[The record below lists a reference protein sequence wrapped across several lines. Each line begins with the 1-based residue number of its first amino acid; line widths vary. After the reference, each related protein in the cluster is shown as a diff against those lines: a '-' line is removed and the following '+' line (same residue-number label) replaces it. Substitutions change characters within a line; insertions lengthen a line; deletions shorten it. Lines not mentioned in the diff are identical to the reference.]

1 MTSAGLVLPICPDPA
16 SGIMIDLR
24 RPASRPSAT
33 ARWNMFGKKPKT
45 MTEPTGAAAPW
56 PATDQTANTPAQEE
70 FLHASEAASEHAVRD
85 SQPDQNEEV
94 ERLTNELATLNDK
107 HLRLLAEFDNFRK
120 RTAKERIDMLQF
132 AGENALKN
140 MLPVLDDMERAIQ
153 NNEKSDDI
161 EMVKQGFV
169 LIHAKLLSILGSQG
183 VKPMSE
189 LKGQP
194 LDVDRHEAIT
204 KAPAPSADLKG
215 KVIDVLENGYTLHD
229 KVIRYAKVIVGE

>member
-1 MTSAGLVLPICPDPA
+1 
-16 SGIMIDLR
+16 
-24 RPASRPSAT
+24 
-33 ARWNMFGKKPKT
+33 MFGKKPKT
-45 MTEPTGAAAPW
+45 MTEPKGTAAPW
-56 PATDQTANTPAQEE
+56 PDADQTASTPAQEE
-70 FLHASEAASEHAVRD
+70 FLHASEAASEHALRD
-85 SQPDQNEEV
+85 AQPDSND
-94 ERLTNELATLNDK
+94 ELEKLKSDLSSLNDK

-120 RTAKERIDMLQF
+120 RTAKERMELLQF
-132 AGENALKN
+132 AGENSLRN

-153 NNEKSDDI
+153 NNEKVDEI
-161 EMVKQGFV
+161 ATVKQGFA

-204 KAPAPSADLKG
+204 KAPAPSEDLKG

-229 KVIRYAKVIVGE
+229 KVIRYAKVVVGE

>member
-1 MTSAGLVLPICPDPA
+1 
-16 SGIMIDLR
+16 
-24 RPASRPSAT
+24 
-33 ARWNMFGKKPKT
+33 MFRKKPKT
-45 MTEPTGAAAPW
+45 MTEPTSTAQPEHMTDAANANPGTSN
-56 PATDQTANTPAQEE
+56 PAEAEMQQ
-70 FLHASEAASEHAVRD
+70 ASEAASEHGLHDADPQR
-85 SQPDQNEEV
+85 NEEV
-94 ERLTNELATLNDK
+94 ERLTTEVATLNDK
-107 HLRLLAEFDNFRK
+107 HLRLFAEFDNFRK

-153 NNEKSDDI
+153 NNEKSDDLAT
-161 EMVKQGFV
+161 VKQGFA
-169 LIHAKLLSILGSQG
+169 LIHAKLLNILGSQG
-183 VKPMSE
+183 VKPMGD
-189 LKGQP
+189 LKGHP